1 VPSAFNPRIAE
12 QDNIMVSE
20 IQGGG
25 GSFAPS
31 VNPRVQTPAQ
41 AQAMGALPQRPQVS
55 APPKVQIE
63 MPKPADI
70 KYDAGEIKQSLQEAV
85 RILNQQVSS
94 KTQGLGFSYD
104 SSIKNAVIT
113 VRNLE
118 TGHVIRQIPGED
130 ALRMAHNLDQL
141 KGILFNEKT

>member
-1 VPSAFNPRIAE
+1 
-12 QDNIMVSE
+12 MVSE

-70 KYDAGEIKQSLQEAV
+70 KYDAGQIKQSLQDAV
-85 RILNQQVSS
+85 RILNDQVSAKS
-94 KTQGLGFSYD
+94 QGLGFSYD
-104 SSIKNAVIT
+104 ESINSPVIT
-113 VRNLE
+113 VRNTQ
-118 TGHVIRQIPGED
+118 TGQVVRQIPGED
-130 ALRMAHNLDQL
+130 VLRMAHNLDKL
-141 KGILFNEKT
+141 KGILYNEKA

>member
-1 VPSAFNPRIAE
+1 
-12 QDNIMVSE
+12 MVSE
-20 IQGGG
+20 IQNGG

-31 VNPRVQTPAQ
+31 LNPRVQTPVQ
-41 AQAMGALPQRPQVS
+41 AQAGVLSQRPVVTP
-55 APPKVQIE
+55 PPKVE
-63 MPKPADI
+63 LAVPKPADI
-70 KYDAGEIKQSLQEAV
+70 KYDAGEIKQSLQDAV

-104 SSIKNAVIT
+104 ESIKNAVIT

-118 TGHVIRQIPGED
+118 TGNVVRQIPGED
-130 ALRMAHNLDQL
+130 VLRMAHNLDKL